1 MLEKARAAALKKMK
15 EAGFEVADTI
25 QVLVD
30 RKLPFMGYSTR
41 RDGKDT
47 IVVAGRALNSGM
59 IEGLLVHE
67 MSHVYRTHMH
77 HPSHDHELL
86 GRVEKYLLSKDDLKT
101 DYQVAV
107 IQEAVNH
114 VQDLYADDV
123 AFQVFSHNEAFRN
136 QQVFDFF
143 LSWINEEPLDEETP
157 KEVWLNVGIMLNN
170 CFVLGNMIR
179 HGLPDVEE
187 RAASKVQKFL
197 SQTNERM
204 QIEFWHFKDYMV
216 GLKDDPGKEEFEKSL
231 TDYLERVIK
240 LTQDLVRVL

>member
-1 MLEKARAAALKKMK
+1 
-15 EAGFEVADTI
+15 
-25 QVLVD
+25 
-30 RKLPFMGYSTR
+30 
-41 RDGKDT
+41 
-47 IVVAGRALNSGM
+47 M

-67 MSHVYRTHMH
+67 MSHVYRTHTH

-86 GRVEKYLLSKDDLKT
+86 SRVEKRLLSRDGLKA
-101 DYQVAV
+101 DYQIAL

-143 LSWINEEPLDEETP
+143 LNWINDKPLDEETP
-157 KEVWLNVGIMLNN
+157 KNVWLNVSIMLNN
-170 CFVLGNMIR
+170 CFVLSNMIR

-187 RAASKVQKFL
+187 RAASKVQKFM
-197 SQTNERM
+197 SQTNDRM
-204 QIEFWHFKDYMV
+204 NREFWDFKDYMV

-231 TDYLERVIK
+231 AGYFERVIK
-240 LTQDLVRVL
+240 LAKDLVSVL